1 MQSIIKKIIEDERK
15 ENTLDPNQNKG
26 YQNFTYKQNNID
38 LELEELLSKAT
49 AKIKCAGIGGAG
61 NNAISRLYEVG
72 MDSVIKLAVNTD
84 AKDLLY
90 TSADEKFLIGKRLT
104 GGLGAGNNPEV
115 GQAAALES
123 ADEIRP
129 LLNVDLLFVT
139 CGLGGGTG
147 TGAAHVI
154 AEIAKDLG
162 ALVVSICSIPF
173 HVEGLRKKQN
183 AMWGL
188 ERLSQVSDTL
198 IVIPNEKLL
207 GIAPDLSLSEAF
219 AVVDEILI
227 RGVTGIADLVTRPGL
242 VNVDFADVRTVLL
255 DSGEALIG
263 LGESQD
269 PEEAALNALNNP
281 LLDLDIHSARGALI
295 NVSGNTNL
303 TLQDTRTV
311 INTIT
316 EELNPETEVIWGALI
331 DPELK
336 DQLRVTALISGIKSN
351 NIFENPT
358 QIITDDQD
366 FDLGLPRFG

>member
-1 MQSIIKKIIEDERK
+1 MKKIIEDERK
-15 ENTLDPNQNKG
+15 EKVANQTQI
-26 YQNFTYKQNNID
+26 QNFTYKQNNID
-38 LELEELLSKAT
+38 LELEEILSRSSAR
-49 AKIKCAGIGGAG
+49 IKCVGIGGAG
-61 NNAISRLYEVG
+61 NNAISRLYEMGVEDVG
-72 MDSVIKLAVNTD
+72 TLAVNTD

-90 TSADEKFLIGKRLT
+90 TSADEKFLIGRRLT

-173 HVEGLRKKQN
+173 NVEGLRKKQN

-207 GIAPDLSLSEAF
+207 GIAPDLSLAEAF

-227 RGVTGIADLVTRPGL
+227 RGVKGIADLITRPGL
-242 VNVDFADVRTVLL
+242 VNVDFADVRTTLL

-295 NVSGNTNL
+295 NVMGNCNMS
-303 TLQDTRTV
+303 LQDTRTV

-316 EELNPETEVIWGALI
+316 EELNPNCEVIWGALI

-336 DQLRVTALISGIKSN
+336 NTIRVTALISGIKSN
-351 NIFENPT
+351 NLVEDT
-358 QIITDDQD
+358 MKKSEDSHII
-366 FDLGLPRFG
+366 DLGLPRFG

>member
-15 ENTLDPNQNKG
+15 EKVANQTQI
-26 YQNFTYKQNNID
+26 QNFTYKQNNID
-38 LELEELLSKAT
+38 LELEEILSRSSAR
-49 AKIKCAGIGGAG
+49 IKCVGIGGAG
-61 NNAISRLYEVG
+61 NNAISRLYEMGVE
-72 MDSVIKLAVNTD
+72 DVVTLAVNTD

-90 TSADEKFLIGKRLT
+90 TSADEKFLIGRRLT

-173 HVEGLRKKQN
+173 NVEGLRKKQN

-207 GIAPDLSLSEAF
+207 GIAPDLSLAEAF

-227 RGVTGIADLVTRPGL
+227 RGVKGIADLITRPGL
-242 VNVDFADVRTVLL
+242 VNVDFADVRTTLL

-295 NVSGNTNL
+295 NVMGNCNMS
-303 TLQDTRTV
+303 LQDTRTV

-316 EELNPETEVIWGALI
+316 EELNPNCEVIWGALI

-336 DQLRVTALISGIKSN
+336 NTIRVTALISGIKSN
-351 NIFENPT
+351 NLFEDT
-358 QIITDDQD
+358 MKKSEDSHII
-366 FDLGLPRFG
+366 DLGLPRFG

>member
-15 ENTLDPNQNKG
+15 EKTLNQN
-26 YQNFTYKQNNID
+26 QQPNFTYKQNNID
-38 LELEELLSKAT
+38 MELEEILSRSKAR
-49 AKIKCAGIGGAG
+49 IKCTGIGGAG
-61 NNAISRLYEVG
+61 NNAISRLFELGIDDVTT
-72 MDSVIKLAVNTD
+72 LAVNTD

-90 TSADEKFLIGKRLT
+90 TSADEKFLIGHRLT
-104 GGLGAGNNPEV
+104 GGLGAGNNPEI

-123 ADEIRP
+123 ADDIRP
-129 LLNVDLLFVT
+129 LLNVDMLFVT

-162 ALVVSICSIPF
+162 ALVVTICTIPF
-173 HVEGLRKKQN
+173 QVEGLRKKKN

-207 GIAPDLSLSEAF
+207 NYAPELSLAEAF
-219 AVVDEILI
+219 SVVDEVLI
-227 RGVTGIADLVTRPGL
+227 RGVKGIAELITRPGL
-242 VNVDFADVRTVLL
+242 VNVDFADVRTTLL

-263 LGESQD
+263 LGESQN

-295 NVSGNTNL
+295 NVCGNCNM
-303 TLQDTRTV
+303 TLQDTKTV

-316 EELNPETEVIWGALI
+316 EELNPETEIIWGALI

-336 DQLRVTALISGIKSN
+336 GTMRVTALISGIKSN
-351 NIFENPT
+351 NLFDASNEITTTKENY
-358 QIITDDQD
+358 
-366 FDLGLPRFG
+366 DLGLPRFG

>member
-1 MQSIIKKIIEDERK
+1 LQSIIKKIIEDERK
-15 ENTLDPNQNKG
+15 EKVANQTQI
-26 YQNFTYKQNNID
+26 QNFTYKQNNID
-38 LELEELLSKAT
+38 LELEEILSRSSAR
-49 AKIKCAGIGGAG
+49 IKCVGIGGAG
-61 NNAISRLYEVG
+61 NNAISRLYEMGVE
-72 MDSVIKLAVNTD
+72 DVVTLAVNTD

-90 TSADEKFLIGKRLT
+90 TSADEKFLIGRRLT

-173 HVEGLRKKQN
+173 NVEGLRKKQN

-207 GIAPDLSLSEAF
+207 GIAPDLSLAEAF

-227 RGVTGIADLVTRPGL
+227 RGVKGIADLITRPGL
-242 VNVDFADVRTVLL
+242 VNVDFADVRTTLL

-295 NVSGNTNL
+295 NVMGNCNMS
-303 TLQDTRTV
+303 LQDTRTV

-316 EELNPETEVIWGALI
+316 EELNPNCEVIWGALI

-336 DQLRVTALISGIKSN
+336 NTIRVTALISGIKSN
-351 NIFENPT
+351 NLFEDT
-358 QIITDDQD
+358 MKKSEDSHII
-366 FDLGLPRFG
+366 DLGLPRFG